1 MTGLEFARAVGA
13 RIEGGAYPMYKHS
26 QAWGAAVAEELIAR
40 LPADGMPK
48 ADISRAYEWPYVGL
62 GKKWIDWGISLAR
75 KDPRVMVIYEK
86 RLEATGRLGSSVSCT
101 CSVRRRSETMIYIR
115 QYLRAARPAQHPA

>member
-1 MTGLEFARAVGA
+1 METISEAEDTGLEFARAVGA
-13 RIEGGAYPMYKHS
+13 RIEGEAYPMYKHS

-86 RLEATGRLGSSVSCT
+86 RLDSAGHLREQCVLYLR
-101 CSVRRRSETMIYIR
+101 RRRSG
-115 QYLRAARPAQHPA
+115 Q